1 MEDSEKYEE
10 IISLL
15 ERFVRP
21 RAIESL
27 DLEGVFQAIDVDGDG
42 NVDTEEYF
50 TGIMM
55 LCENNAVND
64 RQLLLNLQKML
75 HCTVQHD
82 MLDEQRWRMQQGTRL
97 GVSVLVAATGPA
109 ARTLLLADPGGLG
122 WSI

>member
-1 MEDSEKYEE
+1 MEQSEKYEE

-82 MLDEQRWRMQQGTRL
+82 MLDEQRWRMQQGTRRD
-97 GVSVLVAATGPA
+97 GATERPQCCLSKGKGPGHTEIL
-109 ARTLLLADPGGLG
+109 RN
-122 WSI
+122 